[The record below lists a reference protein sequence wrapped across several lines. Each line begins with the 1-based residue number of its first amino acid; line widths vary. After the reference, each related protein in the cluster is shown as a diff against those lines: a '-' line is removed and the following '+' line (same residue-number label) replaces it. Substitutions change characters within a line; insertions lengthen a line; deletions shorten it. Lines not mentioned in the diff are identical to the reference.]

1 MIKPEFDGVT
11 ETMLQSF
18 YARALYSKNPKNKF
32 KDEKAEEI
40 VDLMDYDFSKAK
52 KDVTMHSGVIARSV
66 VLDELVS
73 DYIQKYPDCVIVNIA
88 CGLDT
93 RFYRMD
99 NGKLTWYNLDLPEV
113 IKFRNSLFTQTH
125 RVFNLPY
132 NVLDVQWT
140 KQVKQSKHMLFIIEG
155 LTMYMTESEVQCMLQ
170 IIHDAFDHAYICM
183 ETLCPYF
190 VRKEGIEKSIQN
202 TGSTFIWGANSFE
215 DIKDI
220 ARGYKK
226 TKDDDIVRG
235 MCKVS
240 KWYKLIVWMP
250 IIHKFAQKILVL
262 EKE

>member
-1 MIKPEFDGVT
+1 MIKPEFNGVT

-170 IIHDAFDHAYICM
+170 IIHDAFDHAYH
-183 ETLCPYF
+183 
-190 VRKEGIEKSIQN
+190 S
-202 TGSTFIWGANSFE
+202 
-215 DIKDI
+215 
-220 ARGYKK
+220 
-226 TKDDDIVRG
+226 
-235 MCKVS
+235 
-240 KWYKLIVWMP
+240 
-250 IIHKFAQKILVL
+250 
-262 EKE
+262 